1 MSPKLRKY
9 ASALLALILMVSSLQ
24 MAIAR
29 HALMPV
35 DHMVICSGEGAYT
48 IAIDAEGNPTGE
60 VHYCPECIAS
70 ALTAI
75 ETSAPEVAA
84 VNAAKPLTLETPA
97 PSLPVVQAACAPP
110 QARGPPLSV

>member
-1 MSPKLRKY
+1 MSLKLRKY
-9 ASALLALILMVSSLQ
+9 ASAFLALILTVSSLQ

-48 IAIDAEGNPTGE
+48 IALDAEGNPTDE

-75 ETSAPEVAA
+75 EASAPEQAQPAA
-84 VNAAKPLTLETPA
+84 TTLTLEAPA
-97 PSLPVVQAACAPP
+97 QSLPVPQVAWTCP

>member
-1 MSPKLRKY
+1 MSLKLRKY
-9 ASALLALILMVSSLQ
+9 ISAVLALILTVSSLQ

-48 IAIDAEGNPTGE
+48 IAIDAQGNPTGE

-75 ETSAPEVAA
+75 ETTAPDLAVPAA
-84 VNAAKPLTLETPA
+84 TSLTLEIPA
-97 PSLPVVQAACAPP
+97 KSLQVVQAASYCH

>member
-1 MSPKLRKY
+1 MLRKY
-9 ASALLALILMVSSLQ
+9 ASVFLALILTVSSLQ

-35 DHMVICSGEGAYT
+35 DTVVICSGEGAYT

-70 ALTAI
+70 ALIAI
-75 ETSAPEVAA
+75 DVSAPDWA
-84 VNAAKPLTLETPA
+84 VPATTTLILDVPA
-97 PSLPVVQAACAPP
+97 LSLPVFQAATLCPL
-110 QARGPPLSV
+110 ARGPPLSV

>member
-1 MSPKLRKY
+1 MSLKLRKY
-9 ASALLALILMVSSLQ
+9 ASVLLALILTVSSLQ

-35 DHMVICSGEGAYT
+35 DHMVICSGEGSYT
-48 IAIDAEGNPTGE
+48 IAIDAEGNPTGD

-75 ETSAPEVAA
+75 DVTAPVLAIPAA
-84 VNAAKPLTLETPA
+84 TTLTLEAPA
-97 PSLPVVQAACAPP
+97 TSLPVLQASWSCH